1 MLLVANIYICTNC
14 TYCLYLKD
22 MDTVALNIIIVNL
35 LPKCKN
41 KQRLLKICLYF
52 VGLKCV

>member
-1 MLLVANIYICTNC
+1 MLLVAKIQICTNC

-41 KQRLLKICLYF
+41 KQRSLKIYLYF